1 MPPIERASC
10 GPQREHDF
18 AAELC
23 LPARGSRDL
32 DHLRPMRREMRRRT
46 VERPD
51 RALAAGE
58 GARFVT
64 VERHGAIKRTVIQ
77 GLHGKAIGACA
88 SHAPHIDLR
97 AGDPARHFETVPA
110 GLRPCNG
117 ARQGGDPVR
126 EFGIRPAVRLK
137 PCRTALRDERALPSG
152 VFGPRLRRPFLRLA
166 LRLASLII
174 PAPNPWRT
182 NASKTCG

>member
-1 MPPIERASC
+1 VSAAS
-10 GPQREHDF
+10 PQS
-18 AAELC
+18 C
-23 LPARGSRDL
+23 V
-32 DHLRPMRREMRRRT
+32 RRRCGRGEISLIGVRCAARCG
-46 VERPD
+46 VESPD
-51 RALAAGE
+51 CALAAGE

-97 AGDPARHFETVPA
+97 AGDPARHFEAVPA

-126 EFGIRPAVRLK
+126 ECGIEAGGAAQAMPHRVAR
-137 PCRTALRDERALPSG
+137 
-152 VFGPRLRRPFLRLA
+152 
-166 LRLASLII
+166 
-174 PAPNPWRT
+174 
-182 NASKTCG
+182 